1 MDIQLSTRIVL
12 QLQEIAKA
20 QGREINAILMDAIEQ
35 YVEQH
40 TNESTFR
47 EEIRAVIEDHQWLLD
62 ELDKQ

>member
-40 TNESTFR
+40 TNESAFR
-47 EEIRAVIEDHQWLLD
+47 EEVREVIDDHQWLLD